1 MEVEEALLLRVGD
14 AIPEEDEPPS
24 LEEQSHATRTGY
36 NTQHQTKSAPIANQ
50 QLANRGK
57 HTPPLKKPTFNSNYP
72 SPRNAT
78 TKQLVNSMLPCS
90 E

>member
-24 LEEQSHATRTGY
+24 LEEQSHATKIRQC
-36 NTQHQTKSAPIANQ
+36 TQPQIKNAPTANQ